1 MHRKSNTAPFL
12 WGAVKY
18 DFARDSKKFIILPV
32 EIINLVHIDPF
43 NDLIIIYAPAG
54 SHGSDKSKKANIIF
68 YLCSWKGIWT
78 FRLLFMVPAL
88 LPGKHDDPNHSK
100 D

>member
-43 NDLIIIYAPAG
+43 TIIADRMEI
-54 SHGSDKSKKANIIF
+54 NIF
-68 YLCSWKGIWT
+68 KGIFT
-78 FRLLFMVPAL
+78 V
-88 LPGKHDDPNHSK
+88 
-100 D
+100 